1 VAWWDLLFGGKKVYV
16 SPPSPDVEGGTGTF
30 TDPVHSVAA
39 GIALVQGGGRVYL
52 REGVYVESLDF
63 TGLKGTW
70 LTPVVVQSYEDEH
83 ATIDSTV
90 EQFRGPVPNKDWEP
104 APGGHP
110 DEYVSTDPFPKTD
123 GPDSNRV
130 SGGAFLD
137 REPYTRLITYDRL
150 EDLRSLNE
158 LDVRIEDPRPLDEVD
173 PNEPP
178 PGDNHVWIEDP
189 APGPRR
195 MIPTEEPR
203 EFRNWM
209 YMGPGIWFDED
220 ADDQERRVHIRLS
233 HTNNQIDG
241 WPDYTGETD
250 PCQLRLAL
258 SRRLEHALRLVGSKH
273 VRFKNLTMRFGG
285 EDTIR
290 LRNCTDIVF
299 DHVQIR
305 AASRAIRLA
314 NDLNEKNKFIL
325 FKHCEIDGGAPTWFF
340 RSDRKDTYYF
350 RPIPGGPVEDNR
362 LGYATGGVLL
372 SGDLCSS
379 DVTVHHCEIVNGHDV
394 YVFGDQMRFH
404 HNWVHNIN
412 DDALGIGIVNDTKNA
427 RIYQNAI
434 TQCLTALS
442 FAGDAPVGHVYIFRN
457 LIDIRVPTAG
467 IRPQV
472 SRGVVA
478 LGQPRTLRQGQFYK
492 DGKHEGPFDL
502 FHNTCLVHAP
512 GAVGADYEDA
522 NHAGF
527 THYGHLDPGPGA
539 SGPRR
544 SFNNIFVAVYRPL
557 EPTKPIAFLPP
568 ASFPGPTDGNGYF
581 RIGAEN
587 VPAFKVGAQEYT
599 DLGTYSN
606 VEGYEKEGK
615 LEDPQFQSFHADGL
629 PRPSDDLR
637 LSARKAGVILPLDL
651 WVMDA
656 PIRGFWALFR
666 RPDRGCYPS
675 PGTRLRVGV
684 DGQRSFPPI

>member
-1 VAWWDLLFGGKKVYV
+1 MAWWDVLFGGKKVYV

-52 REGVYVESLDF
+52 REGVYVESLNF

-70 LTPVVVQSYEDEH
+70 LTPVVVQPYQDEH

-90 EQFRGPVPNKDWEP
+90 VQFRGPVPNKDWEP
-104 APGGHP
+104 VPGHAG
-110 DEYVSTDPFPKTD
+110 EFISTDPFPKTD
-123 GPDSNRV
+123 GTDSNLVNR
-130 SGGAFLD
+130 GAFLD
-137 REPYTRLITYDRL
+137 REPYTRLITYHRL
-150 EDLRSLNE
+150 EDLRSPNQLWPDDLEAGNE
-158 LDVRIEDPRPLDEVD
+158 RLKKNPDGTYTPFVPAKFRPDV
-173 PNEPP
+173 
-178 PGDNHVWIEDP
+178 
-189 APGPRR
+189 
-195 MIPTEEPR
+195 
-203 EFRNWM
+203 
-209 YMGPGIWFDED
+209 YMGPGIWFDKD
-220 ADDQERRVHIRLS
+220 AGEQDRRVHIRLS

-241 WPDYTGETD
+241 WPDYAEETD
-250 PCQLRLAL
+250 PRQLRLAL
-258 SRRLEHALRLVGSKH
+258 SRHLEHALRLVSSKH

-299 DHVQIR
+299 DHVKIR
-305 AASRAIRLA
+305 ATSRAIRLQ
-314 NDLNEKNKFIL
+314 NDDQNPSEENRSIL
-325 FKHCEIDGGAPTWFF
+325 FKDCEIDGGAPTWFF
-340 RSDRKDTYYF
+340 RSDRKDNYYF

-372 SGDLCSS
+372 SGDMRNVH
-379 DVTVHHCEIVNGHDV
+379 VTVHHCEFVNGHDV

-427 RIYQNAI
+427 RIYQNVI

-442 FAGDAPVGHVYIFRN
+442 FAGDDPVGHVYIFRN
-457 LIDIRVPTAG
+457 LIDVRAPTAG
-467 IRPQV
+467 IRPQIPP
-472 SRGVVA
+472 GEVA
-478 LGQPRTLRQGQFYK
+478 PDQPRTLRQGQFYK

-502 FHNTCLVHAP
+502 FHNTCLVHVP
-512 GAVGADYEDA
+512 GANGAYYEDV
-522 NHAGF
+522 NDAGF
-527 THYGHLDPGPGA
+527 THYGNLDLDSGA

-557 EPTKPIAFLPP
+557 EPTMPIAFLPP
-568 ASFPGPTDGNGYF
+568 ASFAGPTDGNGYF

-587 VPAFKVGAQEYT
+587 VHAFKVGAQGYT

-637 LSARKAGVILPLDL
+637 LRAGSPARNAGVTMPLDL
-651 WVMDA
+651 WIMDA
-656 PIRGFWALFR
+656 PVRGFWLLFG

-675 PGTRLRVGV
+675 LGSRLQVGV
-684 DGQRSFPPI
+684 DGQRSFPPV